1 MLSVQDTDSSVAQA
15 ATHQSTIPTY
25 LNNTH
30 CCCMQIGLNDVAIT
44 SEVAP
49 FGGMKQSG
57 LGREQSIYGLD
68 EFLEI
73 KYVAM
78 GLGYSDP
85 PHTS

>member
-1 MLSVQDTDSSVAQA
+1 MHSALLV
-15 ATHQSTIPTY
+15 
-25 LNNTH
+25 
-30 CCCMQIGLNDVAIT
+30 CRCCMQIGLNDVAIT